1 MASWFKALGKT
12 RNIFSGSLKKV
23 VDSDKESDDD
33 TLEDLEAALM
43 EADVAPRL
51 VMEIIAKLE
60 KNARKASSTKRNVI
74 RETLLK
80 QLDSGEP
87 FNWGHL
93 TENACILLVGV
104 NGAGKT
110 TTTAK
115 LAAMSRSAGR
125 KPILGAG
132 DTFRAAGTEQ
142 VRIWADRLGVPV
154 VSGQLGSDASSVAF
168 DAMSALKSREQD
180 VLILDTAGRMHTK
193 KPLMDELQK
202 MVRAITKSDEQ
213 APHEV
218 WIVLDASTGQNALSQ
233 AKFFNEVV
241 PLTGIVITKLDGSSK
256 AGFIFNVRKELD
268 VPIVFTGIG
277 EGADDLVPFRA
288 EEFVDSLL
296 GIDEAAR
303 HEA

>member
-1 MASWFKALGKT
+1 MASWLKALGKT
-12 RNIFSGSLKKV
+12 RNIFSGSLQKV
-23 VDSDKESDDD
+23 VNAEKEVDED

-51 VMEIIAKLE
+51 VMEIIKKLE
-60 KNARKASSTKRNVI
+60 KNARKASAVKRKVLHD
-74 RETLLK
+74 TLLER
-80 QLDSGEP
+80 LDPGEP
-87 FNWGHL
+87 FSWNNL
-93 TENACILLVGV
+93 IDNACILMVGV

-115 LAAMSRSAGR
+115 LAQMCNNAGR

-142 VRIWADRLGVPV
+142 VRIWADRLDVPV

-168 DAMSALKSREQD
+168 DAMTALKAREQD

-202 MVRAITKSDEQ
+202 MVRAIAKSDDA

-256 AGFIFNVRKELD
+256 AGFIFDVRKELD

-277 EGADDLVPFRA
+277 EGADDLVPFDA
-288 EEFVDSLL
+288 EDFVNSLL
-296 GIDEAAR
+296 GLEQEVLEDA
-303 HEA
+303 